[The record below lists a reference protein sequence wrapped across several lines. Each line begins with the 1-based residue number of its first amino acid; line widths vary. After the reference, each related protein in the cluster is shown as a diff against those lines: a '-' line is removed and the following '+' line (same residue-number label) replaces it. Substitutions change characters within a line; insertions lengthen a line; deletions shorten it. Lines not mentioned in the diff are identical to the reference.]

1 MWNICVYD
9 DKEVYIISQNLNYKE
24 LFSKLFRDVSTSFK
38 GSIINLPRIAQKTNL
53 QLCQTKL

>member
-1 MWNICVYD
+1 VYD